1 MTDDRAPL
9 ARLLATI
16 ATDEPDADLLLGRFL
31 DYAGSLGLTLYPA
44 QEEAILAVLEGRH
57 VVLGTPTGSGKSLVA
72 LAMHFKAMAER
83 RLSFYTAPTKALVNE
98 KFFALCDAFGPADVG
113 MLTGDASVNREA
125 PIICCTAEILANMA
139 LRDSAADVSY
149 AVMDE
154 FHFYGDK
161 ERGAAWQIPL
171 VTLRDTQFLL
181 MSATLGDTTEIES
194 RLEAFTDRAV
204 AAVGGRQ
211 RPVPLSFEY
220 RETPLHETIEDLLA
234 AGEAPIYLVSFTQ
247 RQVAEEAQN
256 LVSANIA
263 SREDRAAIGREL
275 SGQRFDTPYGK
286 EFQRLTRAGVGVH
299 HAGLLPRYRLLV
311 EKLSQAG
318 LLRVVS
324 GTDSLG
330 VGVNVPIRTVVFTKL
345 CKYDGDKTQILT
357 AREFHQIAGRAGR
370 KGFDDHGRVVAQ
382 APEHVIENKRIEQKL
397 AKNPHLRN
405 KLHKRRPPER
415 NFVNWDKG
423 TFARLESARP
433 EPLAPRF
440 EVGHGMIVN
449 VMRASCEGPDGGY
462 RRLVEIVRGS
472 HVSGG
477 EKRRQLKRA
486 ASLVRSLRQVG
497 VVELVPDPARRGSL
511 LRLHA
516 DLQEDFSL
524 HHALS
529 LYLVETIERLD
540 HGTETYALD
549 AVTLVES
556 IIEDPDIILRRQVD
570 RIKDVLVAKMKSEGV
585 EYEERMKELEKV
597 EHPKP
602 LREFVYDTFNAFA
615 AAHPWVGTEN
625 IRPKSIAREM
635 YEKCMG
641 FNDYVVEY
649 GLERSE
655 GLLLRYLSQ
664 FVRTLVQNLP
674 AADRDE
680 AVDDVID
687 YFYALVHMVD
697 ASLLEE
703 WEARMEGRQHV
714 PVRDRTEKKK
724 EAPDLAADPR
734 KLKARLRGEMLR
746 LLGCLAKARFAEAL
760 EYLRPAGEAWT
771 ERRLSD
777 ALAPFYDEHGAVDL
791 SPRGRRPEHT
801 FVRETGKRTYEVVQR
816 IVAPDGSDDWM
827 LVAEVDLSR
836 PFDEAEPLIELKHV
850 GV

>member
-1 MTDDRAPL
+1 MTDGKAPL

-16 ATDEPDADLLLGRFL
+16 ETDEPDADLLLDRFL

-139 LRDSAADVSY
+139 LRDGACDVSY

-181 MSATLGDTTEIES
+181 MSATLGDTTEIE
-194 RLEAFTDRAV
+194 RKVEGFTDRAV
-204 AAVGGRQ
+204 AAVSGRQ

-220 RETPLHETIEDLLA
+220 RETPLHETIEDLLT

-256 LVSANIA
+256 LVSAGIA
-263 SREDRAAIGREL
+263 SREDRATIGREL
-275 SGQRFDTPYGK
+275 AGSRFDTPYGK

-318 LLRVVS
+318 LLKVVS

-345 CKYDGDKTQILT
+345 CKYDGEKTQILS

-382 APEHVIENKRIEQKL
+382 APEHVIENKRIEMKL

-405 KLHKRRPPER
+405 KLHKRKAPER
-415 NFVNWDKG
+415 NFVNWDKK
-423 TFARLESARP
+423 TFERLEGSRP
-433 EPLAPRF
+433 EPLTPRL

-449 VMRASCEGPDGGY
+449 VMRAGGGGPDGGY
-462 RRLVEIVRGS
+462 RRLVEIVRSS
-472 HVSGG
+472 HVHDG
-477 EKRRQLKRA
+477 EKRRQLRRA
-486 ASLVRSLRQVG
+486 ASLVRSLRYVG
-497 VVELVPDPARRGSL
+497 VVELVPDPGRRGSR

-529 LYLVETIERLD
+529 LYLVEAIERLD
-540 HGTETYALD
+540 RAAETYALD

-570 RIKDVLVAKMKSEGV
+570 RLKDALVARMKAEGV
-585 EYEERMKELEKV
+585 EYEDRMRELEKV

-602 LREFVYDTFNAFA
+602 LRDFVYDTFNAFA
-615 AAHPWVGTEN
+615 AIHPWVGTEN

-641 FNDYVVEY
+641 FNDFVIEY

-664 FVRTLVQNLP
+664 FVRTLVQNVP
-674 AADRDE
+674 APARDE
-680 AVDDVID
+680 ALEDVID

-703 WEARMEGRQHV
+703 WEARMEGRQRAPLRGGV
-714 PVRDRTEKKK
+714 EKKD
-724 EAPDLAADPR
+724 ASDLANDPR

-746 LLGCLAKARFAEAL
+746 LLGCLAKARFDEAL
-760 EYLRPAGEAWT
+760 EFLRPGEEAWT
-771 ERRLSD
+771 ERRLSE
-777 ALAPFYDEHGAVDL
+777 AMAPFYEACGAIDL
-791 SPRGRRPEHT
+791 TPRGRRPEHT
-801 FVRETGKRTYEVVQR
+801 FVRETGRRTYEVVQR
-816 IVAPDGSDDWM
+816 IVAKDGSDDWM

-836 PFDEAEPLIELKHV
+836 PFDEAEPLIALKHV
-850 GV
+850 GT